1 MKIVGFV
8 FSLLVSIQTLADISV
23 LGKWKTVDEDGK
35 AKSIVEITQVGSEAR
50 GRVIDILDPA
60 KLNSTCEK
68 CKGEKLNQPI
78 KGMEILW
85 GLKETKK
92 GIEWSGGEILDP
104 NNGKTYK
111 CLMRPIED
119 GKKLEVRGYIG
130 FSLLGRTQVWE
141 KQD

>member
-1 MKIVGFV
+1 MKIFGFV
-8 FSLLVSIQTLADISV
+8 FGCILSFQAFADISV

-35 AKSIVEITQVGSEAR
+35 EKSIVEITQDGVVAR
-50 GRVIDILDPA
+50 GRVIEILDPT

-78 KGMEILW
+78 NGMEILW

-111 CLMRPIED
+111 CLMRPKEE

>member
-1 MKIVGFV
+1 MKIAGFV

-35 AKSIVEITQVGSEAR
+35 AKSIVEITQEGSEAR
-50 GRVIDILDPA
+50 GRVIEILDPA
-60 KLNSTCEK
+60 KLNSVCEK
-68 CKGEKLNQPI
+68 CKSEKLNQPI